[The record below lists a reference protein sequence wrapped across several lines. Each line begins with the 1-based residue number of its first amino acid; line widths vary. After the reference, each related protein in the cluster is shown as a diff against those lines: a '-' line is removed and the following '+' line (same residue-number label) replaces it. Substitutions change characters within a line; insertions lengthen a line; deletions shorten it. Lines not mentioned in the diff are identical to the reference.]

1 MLFLFRKVLEEMP
14 FFQKVNIN
22 RVKIFSVDKEIKKE

>member
-1 MLFLFRKVLEEMP
+1 MP
-14 FFQKVNIN
+14 FFQKVDIN

>member
-1 MLFLFRKVLEEMP
+1 MP

-22 RVKIFSVDKEIKKE
+22 RVNIFSVDKEIKKE

>member
-1 MLFLFRKVLEEMP
+1 MP
-14 FFQKVNIN
+14 FFQKVNTN

>member
-1 MLFLFRKVLEEMP
+1 MP